1 MYGENHKMEAVM
13 RTILV
18 GVLSAAMVAALVTA
32 ASAGSGRNQQRQHHD
47 SYSQRYPSATPRQL
61 QNLRAYERGDY
72 YEQYSEAHPVGSRSW
87 WELKEREGN
96 RFRF

>member
-1 MYGENHKMEAVM
+1 VENREVEAAM
-13 RTILV
+13 KSILV
-18 GVLSAAMVAALVTA
+18 GVLSAAMVAVLVST
-32 ASAGSGRNQQRQHHD
+32 ASAGDGRKKQRQHYD

>member
-1 MYGENHKMEAVM
+1 M

-18 GVLSAAMVAALVTA
+18 GALAAALAAALVTA
-32 ASAGSGRNQQRQHHD
+32 AWAGSGRKQQRQHYNT
-47 SYSQRYPSATPRQL
+47 YSHRYPSATPRQL